1 MTAKGSSEPG
11 TRYPPKLRPPGRD
24 NPAGSLPGP
33 SKTSLLILLALI
45 VLLAAAAA
53 VLFILPKS
61 LQDAAVQTAGSGQLK
76 ATEAETTAPSTT
88 IAAKDQPDQGL
99 ARNEAAEALEAFLT
113 LKVQA
118 QGENIGAWAGRG
130 YQEVLDIEEA
140 GDRYFSSGD
149 YPQASREY
157 NRAVIDLKIL
167 LDNKAALFES
177 SLEEGYRFLSQE
189 NSEEAL
195 RSFAMALAINPDDQ
209 DALAGAQRAENLD
222 AIRAL
227 YRSALELE
235 QAGELFAAEDVLTEL
250 ELLDKS
256 YIPAQNLL
264 ARVRKNIE
272 KQMVEQQM
280 SSFFNHLENDDL
292 KRAREALETIKKT
305 QNGHPEVI
313 QAEALLIE
321 KEETVLVNNL
331 KRRAEEQSGKEQWQ
345 EALASYQQILAIAPD
360 LLFAVNGRDQAN
372 KRIELDQ
379 ALEKSLSQ
387 PHRLQE
393 DAQLET
399 AGRLLS
405 YARQFSPGGDRL
417 DNQIEELDRLVN
429 RASTAV
435 PVVMRSDNMTDVV
448 IYHVGKMG
456 SFFSKEIVLKP
467 GKYTV
472 VGSRKGFR
480 DIRTVIEVV
489 PEKGNSQFHIAC
501 RDPI

>member
-1 MTAKGSSEPG
+1 MTAKGYSEPG
-11 TRYPPKLRPPGRD
+11 TRHPPKLRPPDRD
-24 NPAGSLPGP
+24 TPAGSPPAP
-33 SKTSLLILLALI
+33 SRTSLIILMAMI

-61 LQDAAVQTAGSGQLK
+61 LKDSAVQTTGSGPLIT
-76 ATEAETTAPSTT
+76 TEAETTAPSTT
-88 IAAKDQPDQGL
+88 IAAKDQADQSL
-99 ARNEAAEALEAFLT
+99 ARDEAAEALEAFLK

-118 QGENIGAWAGRG
+118 QGDNIGAWAGMG
-130 YQEVLDIEEA
+130 YQEVLNIEEA
-140 GDRYFSSGD
+140 GDQYFSSGD
-149 YPQASREY
+149 YPQASKEY

-167 LDNKAALFES
+167 LDSKAALFENS
-177 SLEEGYRFLSQE
+177 VEDGYRFLSQE

-195 RSFAMALAINPDDQ
+195 KSFSMALAINPDDQ
-209 DALAGAQRAENLD
+209 DALAGAQRAENFD

-227 YRSALELE
+227 FSSALELE
-235 QAGELFAAEDVLTEL
+235 QSGDLFAAEDALTEL

-256 YIPAQNLL
+256 YIPAQTLL

-272 KQMVEQQM
+272 KQMFEQQM

-305 QNGHPEVI
+305 QNGQPEVI

-331 KRRAEEQSGKEQWQ
+331 KGRAEEQSSKEQWQ

-360 LLFAVNGRDQAN
+360 LLFAVNGREQAN

-379 ALEKSLSQ
+379 ALEESLSQ

-399 AGRLLS
+399 AGRLLN
-405 YARQFSPGGDRL
+405 YARQFSPGGGRL
-417 DNQIEELDRLVN
+417 ENQIEELDRLVT
-429 RASTAV
+429 RASALV
-435 PVVMRSDNMTDVV
+435 PVVIRSDNMTDVV

-456 SFFSKEIVLKP
+456 SFFSKEIVLRP

-480 DIRTVIEVV
+480 DIRTVIEVG

-501 RDPI
+501 REPI